1 MPLKTIITSICI
13 GLLAQP
19 GIRAQQAPSTSS
31 HVIEGG
37 KLVVELIKVIGSKRD
52 SERDSGCRNTYAD
65 LCVIN
70 QSTHSLTVSLLH
82 RLSEETRE
90 IVVLSGGR
98 ECCLQANV
106 GVWTY
111 DLRYSGSP
119 QSLRKGDVLIEGC
132 KDLEMTIK

>member
-1 MPLKTIITSICI
+1 MPVKTIITSIALCLFVQI
-13 GLLAQP
+13 
-19 GIRAQQAPSTSS
+19 GIRAQQAPATSS

-52 SERDSGCRNTYAD
+52 SERESGCRNNYAD
-65 LCVIN
+65 LCVSN
-70 QSTHSLTVSLLH
+70 QSTHSLTVVLLH
-82 RLSEETRE
+82 RQTEETRE
-90 IVVLSGGR
+90 IVVLSGGI
-98 ECCLQANV
+98 ECCLQAKV

-132 KDLEMTIK
+132 KDMEMTIK